1 MPPCEVSA
9 YSMEEPVEFDYS
21 SFTSAF
27 TDDKYVY
34 FFREVLQMVSTLPLF
49 RLGLFRSELLLDSA
63 GLLPSQKMTLPEAA
77 PRKA

>member
-1 MPPCEVSA
+1 M
-9 YSMEEPVEFDYS
+9 F
-21 SFTSAF
+21 
-27 TDDKYVY
+27 
-34 FFREVLQMVSTLPLF
+34 STLPLF